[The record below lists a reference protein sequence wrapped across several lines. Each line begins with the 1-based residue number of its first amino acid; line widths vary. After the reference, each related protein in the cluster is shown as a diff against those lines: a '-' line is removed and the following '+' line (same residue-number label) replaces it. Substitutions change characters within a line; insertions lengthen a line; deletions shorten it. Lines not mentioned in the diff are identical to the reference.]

1 MTIELI
7 AIIALAGL
15 MIGLFRWL
23 KQDMLQQNS
32 HIIDHLDKLDE
43 RMVALESRMNNFEQR
58 LSRLEATLETLFRLR
73 AIPPIDPSPG
83 NTPGEENKAA

>member
-23 KQDMLQQNS
+23 KQDMTG
-32 HIIDHLDKLDE
+32 
-43 RMVALESRMNNFEQR
+43 LE
-58 LSRLEATLETLFRLR
+58 LTAW
-73 AIPPIDPSPG
+73 
-83 NTPGEENKAA
+83 TP